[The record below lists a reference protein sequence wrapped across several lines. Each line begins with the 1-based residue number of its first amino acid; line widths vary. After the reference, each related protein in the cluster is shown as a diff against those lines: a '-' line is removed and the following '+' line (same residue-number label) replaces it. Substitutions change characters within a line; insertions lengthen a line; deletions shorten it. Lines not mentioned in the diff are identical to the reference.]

1 MKKTWPD
8 GLLEEVGIS
17 ALEATTRI
25 NYAETYTSTAFA
37 IPFLQTSNYSGWRH
51 TGNTDPFRMLRC
63 W

>member
-25 NYAETYTSTAFA
+25 NYVEPYPSTTFA
-37 IPFLQTSNYSGWRH
+37 IPFQQTSNYGGW
-51 TGNTDPFRMLRC
+51 
-63 W
+63 

>member
-1 MKKTWPD
+1 MKKTWPN

-25 NYAETYTSTAFA
+25 NCVEPHTSAAFA
-37 IPFLQTSNYSGWRH
+37 IPFLQTSNYSSWWH
-51 TGNTDPFRMLRC
+51 TDNADPFRMLRC